1 MEFMINNSLFT
12 KGLILG
18 LILPFLS
25 FLIYSQFVLHGN
37 IISFYLEL
45 KKMDVHTHVMS
56 LCTFINIVPF
66 LFFVRYKRDQSAKG
80 ILMVTIILALFIM
93 INKFL
98 FWSVIIL

>member
-1 MEFMINNSLFT
+1 MEFMIKNSLFT

-25 FLIYSQFVLHGN
+25 FLIYSQFVLHGD

>member
-1 MEFMINNSLFT
+1 MINNSLFT

-25 FLIYSQFVLHGN
+25 FLIYSQFVLHGE

-45 KKMDVHTHVMS
+45 KKMDIHTHVMS

-98 FWSVIIL
+98 F

>member
-1 MEFMINNSLFT
+1 MINNSLFT

-18 LILPFLS
+18 LILPFLY

-98 FWSVIIL
+98 F

>member
-12 KGLILG
+12 KGIIIG
-18 LILPFLS
+18 FILPFLS
-25 FLIYSQFVLHGN
+25 FLIYSQVVLDGD

-66 LFFVRYKRDQSAKG
+66 LLLVRYKRDQSAKG
-80 ILMVTIILALFIM
+80 ILMGTIILALFVM

-98 FWSVIIL
+98 F

>member
-1 MEFMINNSLFT
+1 MEFMIKNSLFT

-18 LILPFLS
+18 LILPFLT
-25 FLIYSQFVLHGN
+25 FLIYSQFVLHGD

-80 ILMVTIILALFIM
+80 ILMVTIILALFIV
-93 INKFL
+93 INKF
-98 FWSVIIL
+98 

>member
-25 FLIYSQFVLHGN
+25 FLIYSQFVLHGE

-45 KKMDVHTHVMS
+45 KKMDIHTHVMS

-98 FWSVIIL
+98 F